1 MAIRKL
7 MLTLATTGAVLAG
20 SPAMAAVLEVY
31 KTPWCGCCTAW
42 AEAFRAEGYDV
53 QLTDMEDLTAVRENA
68 GVADEL
74 QGCHTAEIDGYFIE
88 GHVPLEAVAKL
99 LEERPAISGLAVPGM
114 PSGSLGMG
122 DDPEAA
128 YDVVAVTADG
138 RTSVY
143 MSVGN
148 Q

>member
-7 MLTLATTGAVLAG
+7 MLTLATAGAVLTG
-20 SPAMAAVLEVY
+20 TPAMAAVLEVY

-42 AEAFRAEGYDV
+42 AEAFRAAGYDV
-53 QLTDMEDLTAVRENA
+53 QLTDMEDLTEVRESA
-68 GVADEL
+68 GVAEEL
-74 QGCHTAEIDGYFIE
+74 EGCHTAEIEGYFIE

-99 LEERPAISGLAVPGM
+99 LEERPAIRGLAVPGM

-122 DDPEAA
+122 DDPEAT
-128 YDVVAVTADG
+128 YDVIAVNADG
-138 RTSVY
+138 PTSVY
-143 MSVGN
+143 MSIGN

>member
-7 MLTLATTGAVLAG
+7 LLSLATAGAVLAG

-42 AEAFRAEGYDV
+42 AEAFRAAGYDV
-53 QLTDMEDLTAVRENA
+53 QLTDMEDLTDVRKDA
-68 GVADEL
+68 GIADDLE
-74 QGCHTAEIDGYFIE
+74 GCHTAEIEGYFVE

-99 LEERPAISGLAVPGM
+99 LEERPAIRGLAVPGM

-128 YDVVAVTADG
+128 YDVVAVDNDG
-138 RTSVY
+138 RTSIY
-143 MSVGN
+143 MSVGKR
-148 Q
+148 

>member
-7 MLTLATTGAVLAG
+7 VLSLAVAGAVLAG

-42 AEAFRAEGYDV
+42 AEAFRAAGYDV
-53 QLTDMEDLTAVRENA
+53 RLTDMEDLTDVRTEA
-68 GVADEL
+68 GVDGDLE
-74 QGCHTAEIDGYFIE
+74 GCHTAEIEGYFVE

-99 LEERPAISGLAVPGM
+99 LEERPDIRGLAVPGM

-128 YDVVAVTADG
+128 YDVVALDEDG
-138 RTSVY
+138 RTSIY
-143 MSVGN
+143 MSIGKR
-148 Q
+148 

>member
-7 MLTLATTGAVLAG
+7 MLTLATAGAVLAG
-20 SPAMAAVLEVY
+20 TPAMAAVLEVY

-42 AEAFRAEGYDV
+42 AEAFRAAGYDV
-53 QLTDMEDLTAVRENA
+53 QLTDMEDLTEVRESA
-68 GVADEL
+68 GVAEEL
-74 QGCHTAEIDGYFIE
+74 EGCHTAEIEGYFIE

-99 LEERPAISGLAVPGM
+99 LEERPAIRGLAVPGM

-122 DDPEAA
+122 DDPEAT
-128 YDVVAVTADG
+128 YDVIAVNADG
-138 RTSVY
+138 PTSVY
-143 MSVGN
+143 MSIGN

>member
-7 MLTLATTGAVLAG
+7 ILTLATAGTVLAG
-20 SPAMAAVLEVY
+20 TPAMAAVLEVY

-42 AEAFRAEGYDV
+42 AEAFRAAGYDV
-53 QLTDMEDLTAVRENA
+53 QLTDMEDLTDVRKDA
-68 GVADEL
+68 GIADDLE
-74 QGCHTAEIDGYFIE
+74 GCHTAEIEGYFIE

-99 LEERPAISGLAVPGM
+99 LEERPAIRGLAVPGM

-122 DDPEAA
+122 DDPEAT
-128 YDVVAVTADG
+128 YDVIAVNADG
-138 RTSVY
+138 PTSVY
-143 MSVGN
+143 MSIGN

>member
-7 MLTLATTGAVLAG
+7 MLTLATAGAVLTG
-20 SPAMAAVLEVY
+20 TPAMAAVLEVY

-42 AEAFRAEGYDV
+42 AEAFRAAGYDV
-53 QLTDMEDLTAVRENA
+53 QLTDMEDLTDVRKDA
-68 GVADEL
+68 GIADDLE
-74 QGCHTAEIDGYFIE
+74 GCHTAEIEGYFVE

-99 LEERPAISGLAVPGM
+99 LEERPAIRGLAVPGM

-122 DDPEAA
+122 DDPEAT
-128 YDVVAVTADG
+128 YDVIAVNADG
-138 RTSVY
+138 PTSVY
-143 MSVGN
+143 MSIGN